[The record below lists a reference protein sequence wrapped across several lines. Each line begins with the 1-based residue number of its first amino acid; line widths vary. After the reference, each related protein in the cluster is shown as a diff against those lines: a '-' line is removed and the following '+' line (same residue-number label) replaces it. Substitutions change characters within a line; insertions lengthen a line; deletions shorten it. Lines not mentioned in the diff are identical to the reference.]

1 MTSGV
6 TLALLPMLALLFGQL
21 ADVVALKASQRGKK
35 VSFTIALLHSH
46 KSSLAQ
52 LSWDQVTCLP
62 SNRLLKSKWMKSVRN
77 LFITKIQVICSIFDS
92 DITES

>member
-6 TLALLPMLALLFGQL
+6 PLALLPMLALLFGQL
-21 ADVVALKASQRGKK
+21 AEVVALKASQRGENI
-35 VSFTIALLHSH
+35 SFTTALLHSH

-62 SNRLLKSKWMKSVRN
+62 SNRLLKSKEIKSVHCPDLGYMLN
-77 LFITKIQVICSIFDS
+77 F
-92 DITES
+92 